1 MAFAIS
7 AEQRLGRV
15 LLRLARLLAYSGGIV
30 LALMA
35 MLTVV
40 SVIGR
45 RFSDMGLGPITGD
58 FELVEAG
65 CAIAIFAFLPLAQ
78 LNRAHVTVDV
88 FIHALPMRLQCFL
101 GFLGDLLMAVVSAVI
116 LWRFWLGFGE
126 LFPFGS
132 DAFRGALAMGDKPF
146 FTQTTYE
153 LELPL
158 WIPFGMALVGATFFA
173 VVSLYTVWRSLNW
186 TIAGQ
191 EPQL

>member
-15 LLRLARLLAYSGGIV
+15 LLRLARLLAYSGGIL

-35 MLTVV
+35 ILTVV

-45 RFSDMGLGPITGD
+45 RFSAMGLGPITGD

-101 GFLGDLLMAVVSAVI
+101 GFLGDLLMALVSAVI

-146 FTQTTYE
+146 FAETTYE

-173 VVSLYTVWRSLNW
+173 IVSLYTVWRSLNW

-191 EPQL
+191 EQPL